1 MLIRLR
7 VRETSTRFFSVQS
20 FERSKVSKDC
30 VVALFTARYCREPQ
44 AFKLGVESRQ
54 AVRLVMN
61 VVLVDVFQAFPAE
74 LHDEEL
80 GQVGEAHLQEV
91 ILLQLLE
98 FGANGKKF
106 DYAASLVALDLG
118 VHLGVNIFIA
128 TTVIWLLLRLGADTS
143 PIWAISAM
151 IPALD
156 PQMKQAVT
164 NFRGRIFN
172 ALLGCVTGLL
182 FLLVGGT
189 SEWKLPL
196 ALSATVLLSSYVIR
210 IPAMWRQAPIT
221 AAIVIAAGLTHHS
234 KLSGVEIGLR
244 RVGEVMLGCVIG
256 LLVTWLMSKI
266 WPLPE
271 ARTKEG
277 AATKPSSP

>member
-1 MLIRLR
+1 MKELK
-7 VRETSTRFFSVQS
+7 S
-20 FERSKVSKDC
+20 FLKGD
-30 VVALFTARYCREPQ
+30 L
-44 AFKLGVESRQ
+44 
-54 AVRLVMN
+54 
-61 VVLVDVFQAFPAE
+61 
-74 LHDEEL
+74 
-80 GQVGEAHLQEV
+80 
-91 ILLQLLE
+91 
-98 FGANGKKF
+98 
-106 DYAASLVALDLG
+106 LG
-118 VHLGVNIFIA
+118 VHLAVNIFIA
-128 TTVIWLLLRLGADTS
+128 TTVLWLLLRLGADTS

-172 ALLGCVTGLL
+172 ALLGCATGLL

-196 ALSATVLLSSYVIR
+196 ALSATVLLSSYVVR

-221 AAIVIAAGLTHHS
+221 AAIIIAAGLTHHS

-244 RVGEVMLGCVIG
+244 RVGEVMLGCVMG

-271 ARTKEG
+271 TGNKEG